1 MIPTEQKL
9 EMVVFI
15 ARKLGWTRET
25 IGKLKPDQFVS
36 LYNEL
41 VFQESVDIWER
52 QYNLA
57 TLLSA
62 IYNTIPLSRGSKTF
76 EAKDFYDIPRPTRGG
91 EDRKVMSEIDRQ
103 AEKIGIKLP
112 QKREKE

>member
-15 ARKLGWTRET
+15 ARKLGWNLES
-25 IGKLKPDQFVS
+25 IGKLNPSQFVS

-52 QYNLA
+52 QHNLA

-62 IYNTIPLSRGSKTF
+62 IYNTIPRSRGSKTF
-76 EAKDFYDIPRPTRGG
+76 ETKDFYDTPRPARGG
-91 EDRKVMSEIDRQ
+91 EDRKIMSEIDKQ

-112 QKREKE
+112 KE